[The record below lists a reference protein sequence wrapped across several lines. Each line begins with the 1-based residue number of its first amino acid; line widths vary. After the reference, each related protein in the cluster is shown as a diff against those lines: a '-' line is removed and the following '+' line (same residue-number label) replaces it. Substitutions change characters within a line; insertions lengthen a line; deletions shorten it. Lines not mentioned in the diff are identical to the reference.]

1 MPKWCTGI
9 PVLVHWATIAVL
21 RMAAVGFAF
30 ALLCEC
36 SVCVVYMCMCT
47 CVHLCLCVCRCVH
60 VINDTKVL

>member
-36 SVCVVYMCMCT
+36 SVCVVCVYVCVWCVCVYMCAFVFV
-47 CVHLCLCVCRCVH
+47 CV
-60 VINDTKVL
+60 